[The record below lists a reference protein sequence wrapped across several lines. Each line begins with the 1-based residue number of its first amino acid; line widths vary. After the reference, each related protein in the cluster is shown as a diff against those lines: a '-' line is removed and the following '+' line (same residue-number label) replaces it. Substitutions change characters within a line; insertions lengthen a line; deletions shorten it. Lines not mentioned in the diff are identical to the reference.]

1 MTNSKSVPTPG
12 GKYKHATHPPRSC
25 HYHHYPPSA
34 SQKRKDLLRICSRA
48 YNSSTWRGGGGQEF
62 KTRLE
67 LYGKNWGWEEE
78 KELRSTS
85 QSSFPNILSLNLFFL
100 ASSLSPHPKTTR
112 EKPAAFVADRLEEIW
127 ASSVPWSMYEQ
138 ERRTSNVISSPL
150 LWQKYICN

>member
-48 YNSSTWRGGGGQEF
+48 YNSSTWRGWGQEF
-62 KTRLE
+62 KTRLG

-78 KELRSTS
+78 IELRSTS
-85 QSSFPNILSLNLFFL
+85 QSPFPNILSLNLFFL